1 MLTDSLTLVV
11 PGYISGKWKFRRLRD
26 WAVRT
31 ANKMILGKRKR
42 HMLEMIEM
50 QAGRLRS
57 DFLDRLNR
65 SASGF
70 RTRIIGNMDT
80 IAGGIARAI
89 ESGVDL
95 RLRGEEEAARKQSLL
110 AERLS
115 AMELIRG
122 ELVRIR
128 EGIEKI

>member
-1 MLTDSLTLVV
+1 
-11 PGYISGKWKFRRLRD
+11 
-26 WAVRT
+26 
-31 ANKMILGKRKR
+31 
-42 HMLEMIEM
+42 
-50 QAGRLRS
+50 
-57 DFLDRLNR
+57 
-65 SASGF
+65 
-70 RTRIIGNMDT
+70 MDT